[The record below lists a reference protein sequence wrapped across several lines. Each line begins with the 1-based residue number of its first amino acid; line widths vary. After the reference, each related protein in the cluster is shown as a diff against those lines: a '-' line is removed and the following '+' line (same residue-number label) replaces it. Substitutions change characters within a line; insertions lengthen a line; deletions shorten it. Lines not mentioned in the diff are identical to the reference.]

1 MTSALRAFETTLAT
15 YREPQALGQ
24 AVHELADAL
33 VGSKLTTMTVFNHEK
48 DYVRRVYSS
57 NVTAYPVMG
66 TKPMVRDAAFL
77 AMQAERKVYSANSI
91 EAMRPD
97 FPDLDLI
104 VSLGCGCAI
113 NMPVAVGGELI
124 GTLNLLAEEGRYTP
138 ERLAALDQ
146 LIVPASIAF
155 LVLRGAY
162 AI

>member
-1 MTSALRAFETTLAT
+1 MTLALRAFETRLASFT
-15 YREPQALGQ
+15 EPQALGQ
-24 AVHELADAL
+24 ALHELADAV
-33 VGSKLTTMTVFNHEK
+33 VGTTLTTMTVFNHEK

-57 NVTAYPVMG
+57 NVSAYPVLG

-77 AMQAERKVYSANSI
+77 SMQAERTVYSANSV

-104 VSLGCGCAI
+104 VSLGCGAAI

-138 ERLAALDQ
+138 ERLVALDQ
-146 LIVPASIAF
+146 LIVPASVAF